1 MTKKEMK
8 KVLDELM
15 KDNDKVIFTFKD
27 INGNNIGKLKV
38 PIDSTNEEIEKS
50 IKNYLTNSYK

>member
-15 KDNDKVIFTFKD
+15 KDNDKVAFTFKD
-27 INGNNIGKLKV
+27 INGNNIGKVKV

-50 IKNYLTNSYK
+50 IKKYLTNSHK